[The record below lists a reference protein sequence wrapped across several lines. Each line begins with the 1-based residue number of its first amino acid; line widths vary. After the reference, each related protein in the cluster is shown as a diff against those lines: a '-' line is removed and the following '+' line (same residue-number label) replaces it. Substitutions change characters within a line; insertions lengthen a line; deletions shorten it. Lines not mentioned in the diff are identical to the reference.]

1 MDITLAKTFLE
12 IVETGS
18 FAAAA
23 SRLNVTQTSV
33 SARIHVLEEQLG
45 RRLFVR
51 NKSGARLTAAGERF
65 LRHATTLVQVWDRAR
80 REVGLPQGR
89 RDIASIGAEISLWN
103 PLLVDWLI
111 WMKQEAPD
119 IAIRAEVDVP
129 SRLMDAVH
137 DGALDL
143 AVLYDPPRQAFP
155 GLVVELLHE
164 EKLILVSTG
173 STGKTGFPQDY
184 VSIDWGPGFQASL
197 AAAFPS
203 YTDAAVSISHGPLAL
218 LYILNVSGTGY
229 FRVSAARPYLESGQ
243 LSRVANA
250 PEFSYSVHMV
260 YSSRLDTGL
269 VDTMRRGLSMSIPG
283 EA

>member
-155 GLVVELLHE
+155 GLL
-164 EKLILVSTG
+164 
-173 STGKTGFPQDY
+173 
-184 VSIDWGPGFQASL
+184 PGGA
-197 AAAFPS
+197 
-203 YTDAAVSISHGPLAL
+203 
-218 LYILNVSGTGY
+218 
-229 FRVSAARPYLESGQ
+229 
-243 LSRVANA
+243 
-250 PEFSYSVHMV
+250 
-260 YSSRLDTGL
+260 
-269 VDTMRRGLSMSIPG
+269 
-283 EA
+283 